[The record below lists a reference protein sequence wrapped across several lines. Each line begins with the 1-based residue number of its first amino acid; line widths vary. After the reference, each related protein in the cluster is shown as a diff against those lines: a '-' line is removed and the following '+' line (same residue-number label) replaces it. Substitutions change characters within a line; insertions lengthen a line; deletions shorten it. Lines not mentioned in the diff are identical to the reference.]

1 MGETTVTE
9 LAFNS
14 ATELAARIQNK
25 EISAVELLNYY
36 LSRVDQYDGDLNAV
50 VVDTREQA
58 LKDAKKADEDMAR
71 QTPRPAAR
79 RSHDGKESFHLAGT
93 ASTWGNPALKDNVFD
108 EDAEA
113 VKKLKAAG
121 ANVFGKTNIPISLAD
136 FQSYNDVYG
145 TTNNP
150 YDHSRGPGGSSG
162 GSAAALAAGLTG
174 LEIGSDIGGSIRNP
188 AHFCGVF
195 GHKPTHGLLW
205 MKGHAAAPNMRS
217 TLTFQ

>member
-14 ATELAARIQNK
+14 ATELAAKIQNK

-58 LKDAKKADEDMAR
+58 LKDAKKADEYMAKGR
-71 QTPRPAAR
+71 LRRPAAR

-93 ASTWGNPALKDNVFD
+93 ASTWGNPALRDNVFD

-113 VKKLKAAG
+113 VSPRRRRQCL
-121 ANVFGKTNIPISLAD
+121 
-136 FQSYNDVYG
+136 
-145 TTNNP
+145 
-150 YDHSRGPGGSSG
+150 R
-162 GSAAALAAGLTG
+162 
-174 LEIGSDIGGSIRNP
+174 
-188 AHFCGVF
+188 
-195 GHKPTHGLLW
+195 
-205 MKGHAAAPNMRS
+205 
-217 TLTFQ
+217 